1 VRSDTVP
8 WRTSFL
14 LASVV
19 IAAAVAAGCA
29 SRFKEPE
36 PEAPHAVVVFPSQAA
51 QSAAFLF
58 LEPLEFNDVPRPR
71 NWKAEHFRVPPGEL
85 RLRVRV
91 AQENRQGTC
100 ELRLTTAAGMLY
112 AVAGSSTGDAFSL
125 TASREGEAVAGC
137 EAPKTLL
144 PTPPGMPPGV
154 PPR

>member
-1 VRSDTVP
+1 MK
-8 WRTSFL
+8 WRTRFL
-14 LASVV
+14 LAGLV
-19 IAAAVAAGCA
+19 IAASAAAGCA

-36 PEAPHAVVVFPSQAA
+36 TQAPHAVVVFPSQAA

-58 LEPLEFNDVPRPR
+58 LEPLEFNGVPRPR
-71 NWKAEHFRVPPGEL
+71 NWKAERFRVPPGEL

-100 ELRLTTAAGMLY
+100 ELHFTAAAGAHY

-125 TASREGEAVAGC
+125 AASREGEDVASC

>member
-1 VRSDTVP
+1 MK
-8 WRTSFL
+8 WRTRFL
-14 LASVV
+14 LAGVV
-19 IAAAVAAGCA
+19 IAAGAAAGCA

-36 PEAPHAVVVFPSQAA
+36 PQAPHAVVVFPSQAA
-51 QSAAFLF
+51 QSASFLF
-58 LEPLEFNDVPRPR
+58 LEPLEFNGVPRPR
-71 NWKAEHFRVPPGEL
+71 NWKAERFRVPPGEL

-100 ELRLTTAAGMLY
+100 ELRFTTAAGMLY

-125 TASREGEAVAGC
+125 TASREGEVVASC